1 MIEHEDLDNHM
12 YNFDHVGENVDI
24 NDEILDFFET
34 LKVLIVIQGV
44 NAIVARH
51 RK

>member
-24 NDEILDFFET
+24 NDEILDYFEI
-34 LKVLIVIQGV
+34 LNAVIIQGV